1 MKLNDACRYGLDN
14 GCTTVGEAVAAV
26 QRDACKLF
34 GPEMEKEEII
44 ELLTE
49 FSKYEYHFPI
59 EDLIFD
65 EGKET
70 VKVSE
75 VYVLETDRDGLVK
88 AYKDKGRA
96 LAELFYYYACLIT
109 EARENGEAWAMD
121 WVAIESDLG
130 DIINCDCVGDV
141 LWVREVELED
151 E

>member
-1 MKLNDACRYGLDN
+1 
-14 GCTTVGEAVAAV
+14 
-26 QRDACKLF
+26 
-34 GPEMEKEEII
+34 MEKEEII

-49 FSKYEYHFPI
+49 FSKYEYFFPI

-65 EGKET
+65 EEKEIA
-70 VKVSE
+70 KVSKI
-75 VYVLETDRDGLVK
+75 YVLETDKEGLVK
-88 AYKDKGRA
+88 AYKDKDRA
-96 LAELFYYYACLIT
+96 LAELFYQYARLIT

-121 WVAIESDLG
+121 WEDIESDLG